1 MAGFRPDAGPG
12 LPGDILKK
20 KKEEE
25 EQNVTQKYSPV
36 AAPETSLKNTE
47 KKITNKNSS
56 GSGKK
61 SGSATGGGK
70 AAGRSPVVFGAY
82 SPVAGVPDPLERLRN
97 RISGG
102 TKEAADSYRG
112 GAARRRTNVPAA
124 AKTVDPVTAEYLS
137 RISPVAR
144 TLEKHRLSSG
154 SDFDKILSFNRVL
167 ARQEKE
173 DRDNAYENALLK
185 QFGSFSSSQLRERIE
200 QNERAIGATYRP
212 DVAAG
217 YERQNKILAR
227 WMLEK
232 QAKEKADSFLS
243 LKNNADFKQIAAE
256 RKAGLLDSDFKYIN
270 NIDNERS
277 KAKAARGLNAG
288 ISGVRFDNL
297 EQLTAEETEIYNYL
311 HNTQG
316 NRAAKE
322 YLDYLEPDLNARRA
336 KKDSARAKAFA
347 KEHPHLSDVFS
358 VLEAPARAVGSAA
371 AVIDDIAGA
380 ANGKKV
386 DVNSVYR
393 AGSNAVGAAREVTNK
408 KWEDKTNVNLPV
420 IGNLGSF
427 LHGAVLSGLDSA
439 MMMLTGGAAGGALG
453 KTAQGAEAIA
463 KAVVSVGLSS
473 ELASNE
479 IVANKAKG
487 YSDLRAIG
495 LGLAN
500 GLTEALSEKFSL
512 DVIMKG
518 SPKGALAAMGRSFL
532 AEGSEEAGATAAN
545 MAIDAMVNGSDSDI
559 KKRIAEYK
567 QAGEGDFGAVS
578 KALAD
583 FIVPEFLAGG
593 LSGSAMG
600 GVHYGMSGKS
610 QKAGGKNGVTFD
622 DIVNAGKEQREN
634 VQNGTGAKNGADDGI
649 YYLIQ
654 QNDKGQYVKADRN
667 VISGNDPSVWK
678 KQIKNYIDKEIRN
691 GKDVRVYAADGDILT
706 ITEDTS
712 GKARFRNE
720 ITLPNGTK
728 RPMTNAEFAAKLRAE
743 AHIDEL
749 SQVSKRGK
757 KTVPDT
763 KNHSFAKDGFN
774 YRTAYFEDVDGQYYR
789 ITMSVGINGEIKTVY
804 NVGKMKEAL
813 YPGNGKT
820 NASLEVQPSSG
831 SKAQRNQSVDD
842 AVTSQKI
849 IPQTAENYN
858 PEMQKNVP
866 NIQTG
871 KTGDAFDDI
880 INIGKEGTNQNAKN
894 GADNDLLFSINYDKN
909 NVPFVEVDND
919 VLAGLTQKEKQAK
932 VKEILKDRFSQGV
945 SVGNEQIQITK
956 KSRDEF
962 LNSKYTNTLK
972 RKQPSVYDDKLRS
985 SDNLDEIVKASR
997 DYVGEGLKHPRKDS
1011 IREFARGT
1019 VNLRVG
1025 GKDYSADVVVGTK
1038 SDDSLV
1044 FYDLINFKPAKINE
1058 RAPVT
1063 RMVNKNDSTN
1073 SLDWNALS
1081 DSSIPQTTENYN
1093 PEMQKNSDENGPV
1106 YSVNPEGAEQR
1117 ESQAPAMQENEAAVG
1132 GKAQEA
1138 SFGAFRRV
1146 VEALGYKVI
1155 DAPRAERID
1164 AMLQK
1169 YQNDSE
1175 SRTAFWPGQQGSR
1188 SVPGGEKTLWDKGR
1202 TTERQEVFPTGETDR
1217 SGVWP
1222 DVDGYVDYKLGEVYI
1237 NPNAQNPQNVVMKHE
1252 LTHVLE
1258 HVSTEYLKQ
1267 VSDYIKTTLPDVWE
1281 RTQKHVIDK
1290 YDRLGI
1296 DVSKHLE
1303 SETMAE
1309 IASEFSTDK
1318 AINRYGTS
1326 ARFCRNISLWF
1337 SYMAKKIKSVFGD
1350 LTVADKLEIAAYK
1363 WEQALK
1369 QAKMGTNSGTD
1380 GVVYTLSFN
1389 GEKPNGESKAVIREI
1404 KEKFGKISSK
1414 HKFDVKS
1421 DDNVSSFEKKSGYVL
1436 DIFNKQG
1443 NIAHNKTIGDV
1454 ELVQSGAK
1462 STILHG
1468 YGNVKLAAVKAI
1480 KSVIENGDIVGFT
1493 ENYNNS
1499 GVNRYILASVG
1510 KIDGKDA
1517 VIGVVIKSYPNQKF
1531 NNKFYLHEA
1540 EIIEADSSLMTA
1552 PQLSVDTVNKSASD
1566 NTVPQVGTSVNNN
1579 FMQNEEKD
1587 AKLDFLLAG
1596 EKAKTHDPAA
1606 LDKAKRLSAF
1616 GETPRQ
1622 IWKETGWVKGQEGKW
1637 RFELDDSKMTFRKKD
1652 GKICDVLRISELNFQ
1667 SMTEGLSDAESD
1679 EFLRLRQA
1687 ASRGELSAP
1696 LSDVISY
1703 DLLFEAYPAL
1713 KDVFVKSDFH
1723 AIGMG
1728 KAAYDP
1734 GTKTIYLS
1742 PQANGAKLRQTLLHE
1757 IQHAV
1762 QDEEGFSFGSSPDY
1776 WRERSGISAKE
1787 AERLY
1792 ENTAGE
1798 IEARDVERRA
1808 DLTEEERRETFP
1820 ASAEPN
1826 DDVVFAGEETGN
1838 GGINYAHG
1846 FGGLTQY
1853 TEKEKKNWKNSKTIL
1868 VYSNLEQFKEFVNRV
1883 LGNVDIEKKMYFG
1896 KIPEN
1901 VASRILHDTGIDVSD
1916 LNVSLKGYEIRKI
1929 LLNSHGDKRAEN
1941 LRGQEPVNVNDLL
1954 NIPSIITQ
1962 PDRISLT
1969 EKQYEGKP
1977 ALLFEKNINGKNYVL
1992 TYVSRKHHDLA
2003 IQTMYKNRSLSS
2015 AENANAFSFTSETTA
2030 GTASTDSVSQ
2040 GETSVNSYSMQTQ
2053 ENNAPERTISQL
2065 ADELE
2070 EIDRLLDNE
2079 DLSDE
2084 EYRRLDRKS
2093 RKLEREISI
2102 LTARRAAQTAQTA
2115 RTAGNS
2121 GVPFSGGNLLEDS
2134 GQQGAADS
2142 GQQGAPSSPEW
2153 FRPGGKLGDVAD
2165 AVEEYRETGNSDGIP
2180 TRQSARQSQK
2190 YYVQQVDS
2198 LGNEIA
2204 EVEAALLGNDLTALE
2219 RENAE
2224 ARRAALLMKRREAVS
2239 KTKVLSE
2246 VLEILDEID
2255 TLARPNHK
2263 WVGEISAD
2271 LSDKRNVLKFGTYGM
2286 NDFERNVKHFFG
2298 KKHFKTAYEKILR
2311 PLYESK
2317 KAYAKGVAAYSDLI
2331 YESVVKGLGIQ
2342 KGTRMSAAV
2351 QWLGEG
2357 EKPVRKKA
2365 GSDLTSYS
2373 YDDCVAEFGKEKAER
2388 IKKAAEIFRN
2398 CYDDL
2403 IDDVNATRKMLY
2415 PNNPEKLIKKRK
2427 DYFRH
2432 FQEESNNLQGLRN
2445 TMQNHLGIDPTL
2457 VGVSEH
2463 TRPKTK
2469 WQSMAQERTGNKT
2482 TYDAVGGFLDYLPQ
2496 AEYAIHIDPN
2506 IVNIRS
2512 LAFDLASAKAKEG
2525 ANGNPDANGFIRYL
2539 QKYANRLAGKTTSAF
2554 DRALADSTVGRPAIA
2569 ALSWFNNRVKANAV
2583 LGNFSS
2589 VIAQLQNITNITG
2602 KIKRETDI
2610 LKGAAQALA
2619 GVFGDKKI
2627 RGLYEESGFLQE
2639 RFLDKKLNRFEK
2651 KMSPTRWAAAVL
2663 GIADEIGTRITWNA
2677 AYNEGKRVL
2686 PENPVQYADDLT
2698 RSSVAGRGIGETPLM
2713 FESQLG
2719 KLFLPFRV
2727 EVMNTVNVWQ
2737 DILFDDSKDTKVKNV
2752 ARNVL
2757 KFTEYAVACA
2767 VVNALIAGLK
2777 SDEFDPIDDVEE
2789 GLKKAQEEAGGDV
2802 WKRAGLSVL
2811 RPVQELYGDWA
2822 DGYGN
2827 GVGADF
2833 LHDVVSGL
2841 SQAKEEAG
2849 GDAYKRAGLSFLRP
2863 VQNLA
2868 GDVASNHPLSS
2879 AALGILGLDSGTTD
2893 FLFNGS
2899 VYNAGGAGMPAAST
2913 IANAL
2918 KKLGKGEA
2926 AAASAEVLKSFALP
2940 WGGSQADKTVRG
2952 LYEFYN
2958 GATTKNAYE
2967 RMWNEWARQRQ
2978 DRYEPGSEEA
2988 FKKRNG
2994 TLKYLVEPTGEN
3006 FVKSALF
3013 GPSSFGGEQEAY
3025 YSDKTRR
3032 MDEDETEKILSQDG
3046 HSPRKITFDE
3056 ILAEHVYNAEKDD
3069 RKQQQADDFFD
3080 GKDVGNEQGPGVD
3093 LGDETAGS
3101 ELYAMYLSG
3110 DKKTIP
3116 FRNIPLDLS
3125 VTIDEKKYEAHL
3137 APEDAKK
3144 MEETLSN
3151 RLKERFE
3158 ELDRSEKF
3166 SALSVKEK
3174 ESVLNSFVG
3183 YEVTR
3188 VKAEHFLEIG
3198 DMTQEAFDAYD
3209 LSYRRSVAKKER
3221 EIYVNDGAAFVAYN
3235 AVNVEKQFVQY
3246 APKVTGETRR
3256 QAKKYAEFAAL
3267 REPDEVDLELLRVSN
3282 LTGSDI
3288 NVGGNPSGILS
3299 YSYKKQSF
3307 TIDMPDT
3314 EVYALMDTVE
3324 QSCRAALKKEFQT
3337 ARYKN
3342 ADAVKKKDI
3351 IAAVKADVRKSV
3363 KEKYKKKYKSIK
3375 VDKFEEIRNMK

>member
-1 MAGFRPDAGPG
+1 MRGSFTAGKTNGNGFRPDAGPG

-36 AAPETSLKNTE
+36 ATPGTSLKNTE

-56 GSGKK
+56 GNRKESG
-61 SGSATGGGK
+61 GAARRRTNVP
-70 AAGRSPVVFGAY
+70 AAGRSPAVFGAY

-124 AKTVDPVTAEYLS
+124 AKTVDPVTADYLS
-137 RISPVAR
+137 RISQLAR

-200 QNERAIGATYRP
+200 QNERAISAANRP

-243 LKNNADFKQIAAE
+243 LKNNADFKQTAAE

-393 AGSNAVGAAREVTNK
+393 AGSNAVGEAREVTNK

-427 LHGAVLSGLDSA
+427 LHGAALSGLDSA

-487 YSDLRAIG
+487 YSDLRAVG

-532 AEGSEEAGATAAN
+532 AEGSEEASSAAAN
-545 MAIDAMVNGSDSDI
+545 MAIDAIVNGSDSDI

-567 QAGEGDFGAVS
+567 QAGEGDFSAVS

-610 QKAGGKNGVTFD
+610 QKAGGKNSVTFD
-622 DIVNAGKEQREN
+622 DIVNTGKEQREN
-634 VQNGTGAKNGADDGI
+634 VQNGTGAKNGAYDGI
-649 YYLIQ
+649 L
-654 QNDKGQYVKADRN
+654 
-667 VISGNDPSVWK
+667 
-678 KQIKNYIDKEIRN
+678 
-691 GKDVRVYAADGDILT
+691 YA
-706 ITEDTS
+706 
-712 GKARFRNE
+712 
-720 ITLPNGTK
+720 
-728 RPMTNAEFAAKLRAE
+728 
-743 AHIDEL
+743 
-749 SQVSKRGK
+749 
-757 KTVPDT
+757 
-763 KNHSFAKDGFN
+763 
-774 YRTAYFEDVDGQYYR
+774 
-789 ITMSVGINGEIKTVY
+789 
-804 NVGKMKEAL
+804 
-813 YPGNGKT
+813 
-820 NASLEVQPSSG
+820 
-831 SKAQRNQSVDD
+831 
-842 AVTSQKI
+842 
-849 IPQTAENYN
+849 
-858 PEMQKNVP
+858 
-866 NIQTG
+866 
-871 KTGDAFDDI
+871 
-880 INIGKEGTNQNAKN
+880 
-894 GADNDLLFSINYDKN
+894 INYDEN

-1138 SFGAFRRV
+1138 SMGAFRRV

-1155 DAPRAERID
+1155 DTPRAERVD

-1175 SRTAFWPGQQGSR
+1175 SRKAFWQGQQGSR
-1188 SVPGGEKTLWDKGR
+1188 SVPGGEKTLWDKGGA
-1202 TTERQEVFPTGETDR
+1202 TERQEVFPTGETDR

-1237 NPNAQNPQNVVMKHE
+1237 NPNTQNPQNVVMKHE
-1252 LTHVLE
+1252 LTHVME
-1258 HVSTEYLKQ
+1258 RVSTKYLKQ
-1267 VSDYIKTTLPDVWE
+1267 ASDYIKTTLPEVWE
-1281 RTQKHVIDK
+1281 RTREQVINK

-1296 DVSKHLE
+1296 DVSEHLE

-1337 SYMAKKIKSVFGD
+1337 SYMAKKIKSIFGD

-1363 WEQALK
+1363 WEQALRQAEK

-1380 GVVYTLSFN
+1380 GVVFYASSDKRSASIRDQLKANMKKIMAMPVVKRVTFDTDVGSGIEQQKKDMLKRIQN
-1389 GEKPNGESKAVIREI
+1389 IGDGNEAVINRKGFGPVEVGYREI
-1404 KEKFGKISSK
+1404 K
-1414 HKFDVKS
+1414 
-1421 DDNVSSFEKKSGYVL
+1421 SGLKYL
-1436 DIFNKQG
+1436 
-1443 NIAHNKTIGDV
+1443 
-1454 ELVQSGAK
+1454 
-1462 STILHG
+1462 STKEEI
-1468 YGNVKLAAVKAI
+1468 
-1480 KSVIENGDIVGFT
+1480 
-1493 ENYNNS
+1493 
-1499 GVNRYILASVG
+1499 ASVDAISDVIRNGIQIWSNDNHKGREYPTFTFAAPIELNG
-1510 KIDGKDA
+1510 KLYSMAVVVKRTSANKYKVHRVLMPDGAALEFSEAQNND
-1517 VIGVVIKSYPNQKF
+1517 IKTKEAEATPNQMTAQTDGESRSITSAS
-1531 NNKFYLHEA
+1531 NEA
-1540 EIIEADSSLMTA
+1540 EATFTQMTA
-1552 PQLSVDTVNKSASD
+1552 QMDGESRAITSASD
-1566 NTVPQVGTSVNNN
+1566 DSVSQDAAAVNNN
-1579 FMQNEEKD
+1579 FMQNEEND
-1587 AKLDFLLAG
+1587 ATLDFLLAG
-1596 EKAKTHDPAA
+1596 ERAKTHDPAA

-1637 RFELDDSKMTFRKKD
+1637 RFELDDSKMKFRKKD

-1713 KDVFVKSDFH
+1713 KEVLVKSDYH

-1728 KAAYDP
+1728 KAAFDP

-1838 GGINYAHG
+1838 AFVLYHADSAESDAAGIISKLKEHLQDIARQPKVFHVKKNVLDGLGEKASEAIGNYFNSIGNKAVNPEIGVVELSKRGAKSTVFHG
-1846 FGGLTQY
+1846 TSS
-1853 TEKEKKNWKNSKTIL
+1853 EKLKAVGAIKDVIEKGTIFDFEKNWKNRGYDTYLIAANGTVMGQPRALGVVVKAYPGSNMNNKFYLHEVIEMELTHHLDAAADNGVTHVSK
-1868 VYSNLEQFKEFVNRV
+1868 
-1883 LGNVDIEKKMYFG
+1883 
-1896 KIPEN
+1896 
-1901 VASRILHDTGIDVSD
+1901 
-1916 LNVSLKGYEIRKI
+1916 
-1929 LLNSHGDKRAEN
+1929 
-1941 LRGQEPVNVNDLL
+1941 
-1954 NIPSIITQ
+1954 
-1962 PDRISLT
+1962 
-1969 EKQYEGKP
+1969 
-1977 ALLFEKNINGKNYVL
+1977 
-1992 TYVSRKHHDLA
+1992 
-2003 IQTMYKNRSLSS
+2003 
-2015 AENANAFSFTSETTA
+2015 
-2030 GTASTDSVSQ
+2030 STPIDSVSQ

-2053 ENNAPERTISQL
+2053 ENNAF
-2065 ADELE
+2065 
-2070 EIDRLLDNE
+2070 DR
-2079 DLSDE
+2079 
-2084 EYRRLDRKS
+2084 
-2093 RKLEREISI
+2093 I
-2102 LTARRAAQTAQTA
+2102 LRM
-2115 RTAGNS
+2115 
-2121 GVPFSGGNLLEDS
+2121 SGGS
-2134 GQQGAADS
+2134 
-2142 GQQGAPSSPEW
+2142 
-2153 FRPGGKLGDVAD
+2153 
-2165 AVEEYRETGNSDGIP
+2165 
-2180 TRQSARQSQK
+2180 
-2190 YYVQQVDS
+2190 
-2198 LGNEIA
+2198 
-2204 EVEAALLGNDLTALE
+2204 
-2219 RENAE
+2219 
-2224 ARRAALLMKRREAVS
+2224 
-2239 KTKVLSE
+2239 
-2246 VLEILDEID
+2246 
-2255 TLARPNHK
+2255 
-2263 WVGEISAD
+2263 
-2271 LSDKRNVLKFGTYGM
+2271 
-2286 NDFERNVKHFFG
+2286 
-2298 KKHFKTAYEKILR
+2298 
-2311 PLYESK
+2311 
-2317 KAYAKGVAAYSDLI
+2317 
-2331 YESVVKGLGIQ
+2331 
-2342 KGTRMSAAV
+2342 
-2351 QWLGEG
+2351 
-2357 EKPVRKKA
+2357 
-2365 GSDLTSYS
+2365 
-2373 YDDCVAEFGKEKAER
+2373 KEKR
-2388 IKKAAEIFRN
+2388 
-2398 CYDDL
+2398 
-2403 IDDVNATRKMLY
+2403 
-2415 PNNPEKLIKKRK
+2415 
-2427 DYFRH
+2427 
-2432 FQEESNNLQGLRN
+2432 
-2445 TMQNHLGIDPTL
+2445 
-2457 VGVSEH
+2457 
-2463 TRPKTK
+2463 
-2469 WQSMAQERTGNKT
+2469 
-2482 TYDAVGGFLDYLPQ
+2482 
-2496 AEYAIHIDPN
+2496 
-2506 IVNIRS
+2506 
-2512 LAFDLASAKAKEG
+2512 
-2525 ANGNPDANGFIRYL
+2525 
-2539 QKYANRLAGKTTSAF
+2539 
-2554 DRALADSTVGRPAIA
+2554 
-2569 ALSWFNNRVKANAV
+2569 
-2583 LGNFSS
+2583 
-2589 VIAQLQNITNITG
+2589 
-2602 KIKRETDI
+2602 
-2610 LKGAAQALA
+2610 
-2619 GVFGDKKI
+2619 
-2627 RGLYEESGFLQE
+2627 
-2639 RFLDKKLNRFEK
+2639 
-2651 KMSPTRWAAAVL
+2651 
-2663 GIADEIGTRITWNA
+2663 
-2677 AYNEGKRVL
+2677 
-2686 PENPVQYADDLT
+2686 
-2698 RSSVAGRGIGETPLM
+2698 
-2713 FESQLG
+2713 
-2719 KLFLPFRV
+2719 
-2727 EVMNTVNVWQ
+2727 
-2737 DILFDDSKDTKVKNV
+2737 
-2752 ARNVL
+2752 
-2757 KFTEYAVACA
+2757 
-2767 VVNALIAGLK
+2767 
-2777 SDEFDPIDDVEE
+2777 
-2789 GLKKAQEEAGGDV
+2789 
-2802 WKRAGLSVL
+2802 
-2811 RPVQELYGDWA
+2811 
-2822 DGYGN
+2822 
-2827 GVGADF
+2827 
-2833 LHDVVSGL
+2833 
-2841 SQAKEEAG
+2841 
-2849 GDAYKRAGLSFLRP
+2849 
-2863 VQNLA
+2863 
-2868 GDVASNHPLSS
+2868 
-2879 AALGILGLDSGTTD
+2879 
-2893 FLFNGS
+2893 
-2899 VYNAGGAGMPAAST
+2899 
-2913 IANAL
+2913 
-2918 KKLGKGEA
+2918 
-2926 AAASAEVLKSFALP
+2926 
-2940 WGGSQADKTVRG
+2940 
-2952 LYEFYN
+2952 
-2958 GATTKNAYE
+2958 
-2967 RMWNEWARQRQ
+2967 
-2978 DRYEPGSEEA
+2978 
-2988 FKKRNG
+2988 
-2994 TLKYLVEPTGEN
+2994 
-3006 FVKSALF
+3006 
-3013 GPSSFGGEQEAY
+3013 
-3025 YSDKTRR
+3025 
-3032 MDEDETEKILSQDG
+3032 
-3046 HSPRKITFDE
+3046 ITFD
-3056 ILAEHVYNAEKDD
+3056 
-3069 RKQQQADDFFD
+3069 
-3080 GKDVGNEQGPGVD
+3080 D
-3093 LGDETAGS
+3093 L
-3101 ELYAMYLSG
+3101 L
-3110 DKKTIP
+3110 
-3116 FRNIPLDLS
+3116 
-3125 VTIDEKKYEAHL
+3125 EA
-3137 APEDAKK
+3137 
-3144 MEETLSN
+3144 
-3151 RLKERFE
+3151 
-3158 ELDRSEKF
+3158 
-3166 SALSVKEK
+3166 
-3174 ESVLNSFVG
+3174 
-3183 YEVTR
+3183 
-3188 VKAEHFLEIG
+3188 
-3198 DMTQEAFDAYD
+3198 
-3209 LSYRRSVAKKER
+3209 
-3221 EIYVNDGAAFVAYN
+3221 
-3235 AVNVEKQFVQY
+3235 
-3246 APKVTGETRR
+3246 
-3256 QAKKYAEFAAL
+3256 
-3267 REPDEVDLELLRVSN
+3267 
-3282 LTGSDI
+3282 
-3288 NVGGNPSGILS
+3288 
-3299 YSYKKQSF
+3299 
-3307 TIDMPDT
+3307 
-3314 EVYALMDTVE
+3314 
-3324 QSCRAALKKEFQT
+3324 
-3337 ARYKN
+3337 
-3342 ADAVKKKDI
+3342 
-3351 IAAVKADVRKSV
+3351 
-3363 KEKYKKKYKSIK
+3363 
-3375 VDKFEEIRNMK
+3375 

>member
-1 MAGFRPDAGPG
+1 MRGSFTAGKTNGNGFRPDAGPG

-36 AAPETSLKNTE
+36 ATPGTSLKNTE

-56 GSGKK
+56 GNRKESG
-61 SGSATGGGK
+61 GAARRRTNVP
-70 AAGRSPVVFGAY
+70 AAGRSPAVFGAY

-124 AKTVDPVTAEYLS
+124 AKTVDPVTADYLS
-137 RISPVAR
+137 RISQLAR

-200 QNERAIGATYRP
+200 QNERAISAANRP

-243 LKNNADFKQIAAE
+243 LKNNADFKQTAAE

-393 AGSNAVGAAREVTNK
+393 AGSNAVGEAREVTNK

-427 LHGAVLSGLDSA
+427 LHGAALSGLDSA

-487 YSDLRAIG
+487 YSDLRAVG

-532 AEGSEEAGATAAN
+532 AEGSEEASSAAAN
-545 MAIDAMVNGSDSDI
+545 MAIDAIVNGSDSDI

-567 QAGEGDFGAVS
+567 QAGEGDFSAVS

-610 QKAGGKNGVTFD
+610 QKAGGKNSVTFD
-622 DIVNAGKEQREN
+622 DIVNTGKEQREN

-649 YYLIQ
+649 L
-654 QNDKGQYVKADRN
+654 
-667 VISGNDPSVWK
+667 
-678 KQIKNYIDKEIRN
+678 
-691 GKDVRVYAADGDILT
+691 YA
-706 ITEDTS
+706 
-712 GKARFRNE
+712 
-720 ITLPNGTK
+720 
-728 RPMTNAEFAAKLRAE
+728 
-743 AHIDEL
+743 
-749 SQVSKRGK
+749 
-757 KTVPDT
+757 
-763 KNHSFAKDGFN
+763 
-774 YRTAYFEDVDGQYYR
+774 
-789 ITMSVGINGEIKTVY
+789 
-804 NVGKMKEAL
+804 
-813 YPGNGKT
+813 
-820 NASLEVQPSSG
+820 
-831 SKAQRNQSVDD
+831 
-842 AVTSQKI
+842 
-849 IPQTAENYN
+849 
-858 PEMQKNVP
+858 
-866 NIQTG
+866 
-871 KTGDAFDDI
+871 
-880 INIGKEGTNQNAKN
+880 
-894 GADNDLLFSINYDKN
+894 INYDEN

-1138 SFGAFRRV
+1138 SMGAFRRV

-1155 DAPRAERID
+1155 DTPRAERVD

-1175 SRTAFWPGQQGSR
+1175 SRKAFWQGQQGSR
-1188 SVPGGEKTLWDKGR
+1188 SVPGGEKTLWDKGGA
-1202 TTERQEVFPTGETDR
+1202 TERQEVFPTGETDR

-1237 NPNAQNPQNVVMKHE
+1237 NPNTQNPQNVVMKHE
-1252 LTHVLE
+1252 LTHVME
-1258 HVSTEYLKQ
+1258 RVSTKYLKQ
-1267 VSDYIKTTLPDVWE
+1267 ASDYIKTTLPEVWE
-1281 RTQKHVIDK
+1281 RTREQVINK

-1296 DVSKHLE
+1296 DVSEHLE

-1337 SYMAKKIKSVFGD
+1337 SYMAKKIKSIFGD

-1363 WEQALK
+1363 WEQALRQAEK

-1380 GVVYTLSFN
+1380 GVVFYASSDKRSASIRDQLKANMKKIMAMPVVKRVTFDTDVGSGIEQQKKDMLKRIQN
-1389 GEKPNGESKAVIREI
+1389 IGDGNEAVINRKGFGPVEVGYREI
-1404 KEKFGKISSK
+1404 KSGLKYLSTKEEIASVDAISDVIRNGIQIWSNDNHKGREYPTFTFAAPIELNGKLYSMAVV
-1414 HKFDVKS
+1414 VKRTS
-1421 DDNVSSFEKKSGYVL
+1421 ANKYKVHRVL
-1436 DIFNKQG
+1436 MPD
-1443 NIAHNKTIGDV
+1443 
-1454 ELVQSGAK
+1454 GAA
-1462 STILHG
+1462 L
-1468 YGNVKLAAVKAI
+1468 
-1480 KSVIENGDIVGFT
+1480 EFT
-1493 ENYNNS
+1493 EAQNN
-1499 GVNRYILASVG
+1499 
-1510 KIDGKDA
+1510 D
-1517 VIGVVIKSYPNQKF
+1517 IKTKEAEATPNQMTAQTDGESRSITSAS
-1531 NNKFYLHEA
+1531 NEA
-1540 EIIEADSSLMTA
+1540 EATFTQMTA
-1552 PQLSVDTVNKSASD
+1552 QMDGESRAITSASD
-1566 NTVPQVGTSVNNN
+1566 DSVSQDAAAVNNN
-1579 FMQNEEKD
+1579 FMQNEEND
-1587 AKLDFLLAG
+1587 ATLDFLLAG
-1596 EKAKTHDPAA
+1596 ERAKTHDPAA

-1637 RFELDDSKMTFRKKD
+1637 RFELDDSKMKFRKKD

-1713 KDVFVKSDFH
+1713 KEVLVKSDYH

-1728 KAAYDP
+1728 KAAFDP

-1838 GGINYAHG
+1838 AFVLYHADSAESDAAGIISKLKEHLQDIARQPKVFHVKKNVLDGLGEKASEAIGNYFNSIGNKAVNPEIGVVELSKRGAKSTVFHG
-1846 FGGLTQY
+1846 TSS
-1853 TEKEKKNWKNSKTIL
+1853 EKLKAVGAIKDVIEKGTIFDFEKNWKNRGYDTYLIAANGTVMGQPRALGVVVKAYPGSNMNNKFYLHEVIEMELTHHLDAAADNGVTHVSK
-1868 VYSNLEQFKEFVNRV
+1868 
-1883 LGNVDIEKKMYFG
+1883 
-1896 KIPEN
+1896 
-1901 VASRILHDTGIDVSD
+1901 
-1916 LNVSLKGYEIRKI
+1916 
-1929 LLNSHGDKRAEN
+1929 
-1941 LRGQEPVNVNDLL
+1941 
-1954 NIPSIITQ
+1954 
-1962 PDRISLT
+1962 
-1969 EKQYEGKP
+1969 
-1977 ALLFEKNINGKNYVL
+1977 
-1992 TYVSRKHHDLA
+1992 
-2003 IQTMYKNRSLSS
+2003 
-2015 AENANAFSFTSETTA
+2015 
-2030 GTASTDSVSQ
+2030 STPIDSVSQ

-2053 ENNAPERTISQL
+2053 ENNAF
-2065 ADELE
+2065 
-2070 EIDRLLDNE
+2070 DR
-2079 DLSDE
+2079 
-2084 EYRRLDRKS
+2084 
-2093 RKLEREISI
+2093 I
-2102 LTARRAAQTAQTA
+2102 LRM
-2115 RTAGNS
+2115 
-2121 GVPFSGGNLLEDS
+2121 SGGS
-2134 GQQGAADS
+2134 
-2142 GQQGAPSSPEW
+2142 
-2153 FRPGGKLGDVAD
+2153 
-2165 AVEEYRETGNSDGIP
+2165 
-2180 TRQSARQSQK
+2180 
-2190 YYVQQVDS
+2190 
-2198 LGNEIA
+2198 
-2204 EVEAALLGNDLTALE
+2204 
-2219 RENAE
+2219 
-2224 ARRAALLMKRREAVS
+2224 
-2239 KTKVLSE
+2239 
-2246 VLEILDEID
+2246 
-2255 TLARPNHK
+2255 
-2263 WVGEISAD
+2263 
-2271 LSDKRNVLKFGTYGM
+2271 
-2286 NDFERNVKHFFG
+2286 
-2298 KKHFKTAYEKILR
+2298 
-2311 PLYESK
+2311 
-2317 KAYAKGVAAYSDLI
+2317 
-2331 YESVVKGLGIQ
+2331 
-2342 KGTRMSAAV
+2342 
-2351 QWLGEG
+2351 
-2357 EKPVRKKA
+2357 
-2365 GSDLTSYS
+2365 
-2373 YDDCVAEFGKEKAER
+2373 KEKR
-2388 IKKAAEIFRN
+2388 
-2398 CYDDL
+2398 
-2403 IDDVNATRKMLY
+2403 
-2415 PNNPEKLIKKRK
+2415 
-2427 DYFRH
+2427 
-2432 FQEESNNLQGLRN
+2432 
-2445 TMQNHLGIDPTL
+2445 
-2457 VGVSEH
+2457 
-2463 TRPKTK
+2463 
-2469 WQSMAQERTGNKT
+2469 
-2482 TYDAVGGFLDYLPQ
+2482 
-2496 AEYAIHIDPN
+2496 
-2506 IVNIRS
+2506 
-2512 LAFDLASAKAKEG
+2512 
-2525 ANGNPDANGFIRYL
+2525 
-2539 QKYANRLAGKTTSAF
+2539 
-2554 DRALADSTVGRPAIA
+2554 
-2569 ALSWFNNRVKANAV
+2569 
-2583 LGNFSS
+2583 
-2589 VIAQLQNITNITG
+2589 
-2602 KIKRETDI
+2602 
-2610 LKGAAQALA
+2610 
-2619 GVFGDKKI
+2619 
-2627 RGLYEESGFLQE
+2627 
-2639 RFLDKKLNRFEK
+2639 
-2651 KMSPTRWAAAVL
+2651 
-2663 GIADEIGTRITWNA
+2663 
-2677 AYNEGKRVL
+2677 
-2686 PENPVQYADDLT
+2686 
-2698 RSSVAGRGIGETPLM
+2698 
-2713 FESQLG
+2713 
-2719 KLFLPFRV
+2719 
-2727 EVMNTVNVWQ
+2727 
-2737 DILFDDSKDTKVKNV
+2737 
-2752 ARNVL
+2752 
-2757 KFTEYAVACA
+2757 
-2767 VVNALIAGLK
+2767 
-2777 SDEFDPIDDVEE
+2777 
-2789 GLKKAQEEAGGDV
+2789 
-2802 WKRAGLSVL
+2802 
-2811 RPVQELYGDWA
+2811 
-2822 DGYGN
+2822 
-2827 GVGADF
+2827 
-2833 LHDVVSGL
+2833 
-2841 SQAKEEAG
+2841 
-2849 GDAYKRAGLSFLRP
+2849 
-2863 VQNLA
+2863 
-2868 GDVASNHPLSS
+2868 
-2879 AALGILGLDSGTTD
+2879 
-2893 FLFNGS
+2893 
-2899 VYNAGGAGMPAAST
+2899 
-2913 IANAL
+2913 
-2918 KKLGKGEA
+2918 
-2926 AAASAEVLKSFALP
+2926 
-2940 WGGSQADKTVRG
+2940 
-2952 LYEFYN
+2952 
-2958 GATTKNAYE
+2958 
-2967 RMWNEWARQRQ
+2967 
-2978 DRYEPGSEEA
+2978 
-2988 FKKRNG
+2988 
-2994 TLKYLVEPTGEN
+2994 
-3006 FVKSALF
+3006 
-3013 GPSSFGGEQEAY
+3013 
-3025 YSDKTRR
+3025 
-3032 MDEDETEKILSQDG
+3032 
-3046 HSPRKITFDE
+3046 ITFD
-3056 ILAEHVYNAEKDD
+3056 
-3069 RKQQQADDFFD
+3069 
-3080 GKDVGNEQGPGVD
+3080 D
-3093 LGDETAGS
+3093 L
-3101 ELYAMYLSG
+3101 L
-3110 DKKTIP
+3110 
-3116 FRNIPLDLS
+3116 
-3125 VTIDEKKYEAHL
+3125 EA
-3137 APEDAKK
+3137 
-3144 MEETLSN
+3144 
-3151 RLKERFE
+3151 
-3158 ELDRSEKF
+3158 
-3166 SALSVKEK
+3166 
-3174 ESVLNSFVG
+3174 
-3183 YEVTR
+3183 
-3188 VKAEHFLEIG
+3188 
-3198 DMTQEAFDAYD
+3198 
-3209 LSYRRSVAKKER
+3209 
-3221 EIYVNDGAAFVAYN
+3221 
-3235 AVNVEKQFVQY
+3235 
-3246 APKVTGETRR
+3246 
-3256 QAKKYAEFAAL
+3256 
-3267 REPDEVDLELLRVSN
+3267 
-3282 LTGSDI
+3282 
-3288 NVGGNPSGILS
+3288 
-3299 YSYKKQSF
+3299 
-3307 TIDMPDT
+3307 
-3314 EVYALMDTVE
+3314 
-3324 QSCRAALKKEFQT
+3324 
-3337 ARYKN
+3337 
-3342 ADAVKKKDI
+3342 
-3351 IAAVKADVRKSV
+3351 
-3363 KEKYKKKYKSIK
+3363 
-3375 VDKFEEIRNMK
+3375 

>member
-1 MAGFRPDAGPG
+1 MDKQQYAAALEKQYGKLSQSELSELIRDNERKINSAERPDIAAGYAR
-12 LPGDILKK
+12 
-20 KKEEE
+20 
-25 EQNVTQKYSPV
+25 QNQYLAKMYRSKSNS
-36 AAPETSLKNTE
+36 ANNRKNDA
-47 KKITNKNSS
+47 KNNNSS
-56 GSGKK
+56 GSSKSSSNSLSTSYSPLTGLKTVNEPISRMKNRTNSSGKK

-70 AAGRSPVVFGAY
+70 AADRSPAVFGAY

-124 AKTVDPVTAEYLS
+124 GKTVDPVTADYLS
-137 RISPVAR
+137 RISQLAR

-200 QNERAIGATYRP
+200 QNERAISAANRP

-227 WMLEK
+227 WMLER

-243 LKNNADFKQIAAE
+243 LKNNADFKQTAAE

-288 ISGVRFDNL
+288 ISGARLDNL

-408 KWEDKTNVNLPV
+408 KWEDKINVNLPV

-439 MMMLTGGAAGGALG
+439 MMMLTGGAVGGALG

-473 ELASNE
+473 ELASSE

-487 YSDLRAIG
+487 YSDLRAVG

-532 AEGSEEAGATAAN
+532 AEGSEEVASSAAN

-610 QKAGGKNGVTFD
+610 QKAGGKNSVTFD

-691 GKDVRVYAADGDILT
+691 GKDVRVYATDGDVLA

-820 NASLEVQPSSG
+820 NASYEVQPSSG

-849 IPQTAENYN
+849 IPQTTEKYN

-871 KTGDAFDDI
+871 KNGITFDDI
-880 INIGKEGTNQNAKN
+880 VNAGKEQRENVQNGTGAKN
-894 GADNDLLFSINYDKN
+894 GADDGILYAINYDEN
-909 NVPFVEVDND
+909 NVPFVEVEND
-919 VLAGLTQKEKQAK
+919 VLAGLNQKEKQAK

-985 SDNLDEIVKASR
+985 SDNLYEIVKASR

-1138 SFGAFRRV
+1138 SMGAFRRV
-1146 VEALGYKVI
+1146 VEALGYRVI
-1155 DAPRAERID
+1155 DAPRAERIKAD
-1164 AMLQK
+1164 VDL
-1169 YQNDSE
+1169 E
-1175 SRTAFWPGQQGSR
+1175 SI
-1188 SVPGGEKTLWDKGR
+1188 
-1202 TTERQEVFPTGETDR
+1202 
-1217 SGVWP
+1217 
-1222 DVDGYVDYKLGEVYI
+1222 DGYVDYKLGEVYI

-1252 LTHVLE
+1252 LTHVME
-1258 HVSTEYLKQ
+1258 RVSTKYLKQ
-1267 VSDYIKTTLPDVWE
+1267 ASDYIKTTLPDVWE
-1281 RTQKHVIDK
+1281 RTRQQVIDK

-1296 DVSKHLE
+1296 DVSEHLE

-1337 SYMAKKIKSVFGD
+1337 SYMAKKIKSIFGD

-1363 WEQALK
+1363 WEQALRQAEK

-1380 GVVYTLSFN
+1380 GVVFYASSDKRSASIRDQL
-1389 GEKPNGESKAVIREI
+1389 KANMKKIMAMPVVKRVTFDTDVGSGIEQQKKDMLKRIQNIGDGNEAVMNRKGFGPVEVGYREI
-1404 KEKFGKISSK
+1404 K
-1414 HKFDVKS
+1414 
-1421 DDNVSSFEKKSGYVL
+1421 SGLKYL
-1436 DIFNKQG
+1436 
-1443 NIAHNKTIGDV
+1443 
-1454 ELVQSGAK
+1454 
-1462 STILHG
+1462 STKEEI
-1468 YGNVKLAAVKAI
+1468 
-1480 KSVIENGDIVGFT
+1480 
-1493 ENYNNS
+1493 
-1499 GVNRYILASVG
+1499 ASVDAISDVIRNGIQIWSNDNHKGREYPTFTFAAPIELNG
-1510 KIDGKDA
+1510 KLYSMAVVVKRTSANKYKVHRVLMPDGAALEFSEAQNND
-1517 VIGVVIKSYPNQKF
+1517 IKTKEAEATPNQMTAQTDGESRSITSAS
-1531 NNKFYLHEA
+1531 NEA
-1540 EIIEADSSLMTA
+1540 EATFTQMTA
-1552 PQLSVDTVNKSASD
+1552 QMDGESRAITSASD
-1566 NTVPQVGTSVNNN
+1566 DSVSQGATTVNNN
-1579 FMQNEEKD
+1579 FMQNEEND
-1587 AKLDFLLAG
+1587 ATLDFLLAG
-1596 EKAKTHDPAA
+1596 EKAKKHDPAA
-1606 LDKAKRLSAF
+1606 LDKAKRLSVM
-1616 GETPRQ
+1616 GKTPPQ

-1637 RFELDDSKMTFRKKD
+1637 RFELDDSKMKFRKKD

-1713 KDVFVKSDFH
+1713 KDVFVKSDYH

-1762 QDEEGFSFGSSPDY
+1762 QDEEGFASGSSPDY
-1776 WRERSGISAKE
+1776 WRERSGISAQE

-1808 DLTEEERRETFP
+1808 DLTEEERKNTFP
-1820 ASAEPN
+1820 ESAKPN
-1826 DDVVFAGEETGN
+1826 DDAVFAGEETGN
-1838 GGINYAHG
+1838 AFVLYHADSAESDAAGIISKLKEHLQDIARQPKVFHVKKNVLDGLGEKASEAIGNYFNSIGNKAVNPEIGVVELSKRGAKSTVFHG
-1846 FGGLTQY
+1846 TSS
-1853 TEKEKKNWKNSKTIL
+1853 EKLKAVGAIKDVIEKGTIFDFEKNWKNRGYDTYLIAANGTDMGQPRALGVVVKAYPGSNMNNKFYLHEVIEMELTHHLDAAADNGVTHVSK
-1868 VYSNLEQFKEFVNRV
+1868 
-1883 LGNVDIEKKMYFG
+1883 
-1896 KIPEN
+1896 
-1901 VASRILHDTGIDVSD
+1901 
-1916 LNVSLKGYEIRKI
+1916 
-1929 LLNSHGDKRAEN
+1929 
-1941 LRGQEPVNVNDLL
+1941 
-1954 NIPSIITQ
+1954 
-1962 PDRISLT
+1962 
-1969 EKQYEGKP
+1969 
-1977 ALLFEKNINGKNYVL
+1977 
-1992 TYVSRKHHDLA
+1992 
-2003 IQTMYKNRSLSS
+2003 
-2015 AENANAFSFTSETTA
+2015 
-2030 GTASTDSVSQ
+2030 STPIDSVSQ

-2065 ADELE
+2065 ADELQ

-2102 LTARRAAQTAQTA
+2102 LTARRAAQTA

-2121 GVPFSGGNLLEDS
+2121 GVPISYGNLLEDS

-2142 GQQGAPSSPEW
+2142 SIELSQD
-2153 FRPGGKLGDVAD
+2153 FGDYPYD
-2165 AVEEYRETGNSDGIP
+2165 M
-2180 TRQSARQSQK
+2180 Q
-2190 YYVQQVDS
+2190 
-2198 LGNEIA
+2198 
-2204 EVEAALLGNDLTALE
+2204 
-2219 RENAE
+2219 
-2224 ARRAALLMKRREAVS
+2224 
-2239 KTKVLSE
+2239 
-2246 VLEILDEID
+2246 
-2255 TLARPNHK
+2255 
-2263 WVGEISAD
+2263 
-2271 LSDKRNVLKFGTYGM
+2271 NVLKGYFNGVDKRILDFVNQHKKG
-2286 NDFERNVKHFFG
+2286 NFERLNLDPVSDRLKEDIRELTGQNLDGYIFAMNSNAVEHIQQRHGKFG
-2298 KKHFKTAYEKILR
+2298 AADHSMAHSDDIAR
-2311 PLYESK
+2311 ALY
-2317 KAYAKGVAAYSDLI
+2317 VLNH
-2331 YESVVKGLGIQ
+2331 
-2342 KGTRMSAAV
+2342 
-2351 QWLGEG
+2351 
-2357 EKPVRKKA
+2357 
-2365 GSDLTSYS
+2365 
-2373 YDDCVAEFGKEKAER
+2373 YDDVR
-2388 IKKAAEIFRN
+2388 
-2398 CYDDL
+2398 L
-2403 IDDVNATRKMLY
+2403 
-2415 PNNPEKLIKKRK
+2415 
-2427 DYFRH
+2427 
-2432 FQEESNNLQGLRN
+2432 LR
-2445 TMQNHLGIDPTL
+2445 
-2457 VGVSEH
+2457 
-2463 TRPKTK
+2463 
-2469 WQSMAQERTGNKT
+2469 
-2482 TYDAVGGFLDYLPQ
+2482 
-2496 AEYAIHIDPN
+2496 
-2506 IVNIRS
+2506 
-2512 LAFDLASAKAKEG
+2512 
-2525 ANGNPDANGFIRYL
+2525 DANGSPVFSQEFKNADGLPANMVLFSKKINGTYYAAVAVPES
-2539 QKYANRLAGKTTSAF
+2539 KYKKMWLVTAYINKKGVTQVPNDELSSLRSTSETELASPPNDSVSQGETSVNSYSMQTQENNAF
-2554 DRALADSTVGRPAIA
+2554 DRILRMSG
-2569 ALSWFNNRVKANAV
+2569 
-2583 LGNFSS
+2583 GN
-2589 VIAQLQNITNITG
+2589 
-2602 KIKRETDI
+2602 KEKR
-2610 LKGAAQALA
+2610 
-2619 GVFGDKKI
+2619 
-2627 RGLYEESGFLQE
+2627 
-2639 RFLDKKLNRFEK
+2639 
-2651 KMSPTRWAAAVL
+2651 
-2663 GIADEIGTRITWNA
+2663 
-2677 AYNEGKRVL
+2677 
-2686 PENPVQYADDLT
+2686 
-2698 RSSVAGRGIGETPLM
+2698 
-2713 FESQLG
+2713 
-2719 KLFLPFRV
+2719 
-2727 EVMNTVNVWQ
+2727 
-2737 DILFDDSKDTKVKNV
+2737 
-2752 ARNVL
+2752 
-2757 KFTEYAVACA
+2757 
-2767 VVNALIAGLK
+2767 
-2777 SDEFDPIDDVEE
+2777 
-2789 GLKKAQEEAGGDV
+2789 
-2802 WKRAGLSVL
+2802 
-2811 RPVQELYGDWA
+2811 
-2822 DGYGN
+2822 
-2827 GVGADF
+2827 
-2833 LHDVVSGL
+2833 
-2841 SQAKEEAG
+2841 
-2849 GDAYKRAGLSFLRP
+2849 
-2863 VQNLA
+2863 
-2868 GDVASNHPLSS
+2868 
-2879 AALGILGLDSGTTD
+2879 
-2893 FLFNGS
+2893 
-2899 VYNAGGAGMPAAST
+2899 
-2913 IANAL
+2913 
-2918 KKLGKGEA
+2918 
-2926 AAASAEVLKSFALP
+2926 
-2940 WGGSQADKTVRG
+2940 
-2952 LYEFYN
+2952 
-2958 GATTKNAYE
+2958 
-2967 RMWNEWARQRQ
+2967 
-2978 DRYEPGSEEA
+2978 
-2988 FKKRNG
+2988 
-2994 TLKYLVEPTGEN
+2994 
-3006 FVKSALF
+3006 
-3013 GPSSFGGEQEAY
+3013 
-3025 YSDKTRR
+3025 
-3032 MDEDETEKILSQDG
+3032 
-3046 HSPRKITFDE
+3046 ITFDD
-3056 ILAEHVYNAEKDD
+3056 L
-3069 RKQQQADDFFD
+3069 
-3080 GKDVGNEQGPGVD
+3080 VG
-3093 LGDETAGS
+3093 
-3101 ELYAMYLSG
+3101 
-3110 DKKTIP
+3110 
-3116 FRNIPLDLS
+3116 RN
-3125 VTIDEKKYEAHL
+3125 
-3137 APEDAKK
+3137 
-3144 MEETLSN
+3144 
-3151 RLKERFE
+3151 F
-3158 ELDRSEKF
+3158 
-3166 SALSVKEK
+3166 
-3174 ESVLNSFVG
+3174 
-3183 YEVTR
+3183 
-3188 VKAEHFLEIG
+3188 
-3198 DMTQEAFDAYD
+3198 
-3209 LSYRRSVAKKER
+3209 
-3221 EIYVNDGAAFVAYN
+3221 
-3235 AVNVEKQFVQY
+3235 
-3246 APKVTGETRR
+3246 
-3256 QAKKYAEFAAL
+3256 
-3267 REPDEVDLELLRVSN
+3267 
-3282 LTGSDI
+3282 
-3288 NVGGNPSGILS
+3288 
-3299 YSYKKQSF
+3299 
-3307 TIDMPDT
+3307 
-3314 EVYALMDTVE
+3314 
-3324 QSCRAALKKEFQT
+3324 
-3337 ARYKN
+3337 
-3342 ADAVKKKDI
+3342 
-3351 IAAVKADVRKSV
+3351 
-3363 KEKYKKKYKSIK
+3363 
-3375 VDKFEEIRNMK
+3375 

>member
-1 MAGFRPDAGPG
+1 MRGSFTAGKTNGNGFRPDAGPG

-36 AAPETSLKNTE
+36 AAPGTSLKNTE

-56 GSGKK
+56 GNRKESG
-61 SGSATGGGK
+61 GAARRRTNVP
-70 AAGRSPVVFGAY
+70 AAGRSPAVFGAY

-124 AKTVDPVTAEYLS
+124 AKTVDPVTADYLS
-137 RISPVAR
+137 RISQLAR

-200 QNERAIGATYRP
+200 QNERAISAANRP

-243 LKNNADFKQIAAE
+243 LKNNADFKQTAAE

-393 AGSNAVGAAREVTNK
+393 AGSNAVGEAREVTNK

-427 LHGAVLSGLDSA
+427 LHGAALSGLDSA

-487 YSDLRAIG
+487 YSDLRAVG

-532 AEGSEEAGATAAN
+532 AEGSEEASSAAAN
-545 MAIDAMVNGSDSDI
+545 MAIDAIVNGSDSDI

-567 QAGEGDFGAVS
+567 QAGEGDFSAVS

-610 QKAGGKNGVTFD
+610 QKAGGKNSVTFD
-622 DIVNAGKEQREN
+622 DIVNTGKEQREN
-634 VQNGTGAKNGADDGI
+634 VQNGTGAKNGAYDGI
-649 YYLIQ
+649 L
-654 QNDKGQYVKADRN
+654 
-667 VISGNDPSVWK
+667 
-678 KQIKNYIDKEIRN
+678 
-691 GKDVRVYAADGDILT
+691 YA
-706 ITEDTS
+706 
-712 GKARFRNE
+712 
-720 ITLPNGTK
+720 
-728 RPMTNAEFAAKLRAE
+728 
-743 AHIDEL
+743 
-749 SQVSKRGK
+749 
-757 KTVPDT
+757 
-763 KNHSFAKDGFN
+763 
-774 YRTAYFEDVDGQYYR
+774 
-789 ITMSVGINGEIKTVY
+789 
-804 NVGKMKEAL
+804 
-813 YPGNGKT
+813 
-820 NASLEVQPSSG
+820 
-831 SKAQRNQSVDD
+831 
-842 AVTSQKI
+842 
-849 IPQTAENYN
+849 
-858 PEMQKNVP
+858 
-866 NIQTG
+866 
-871 KTGDAFDDI
+871 
-880 INIGKEGTNQNAKN
+880 
-894 GADNDLLFSINYDKN
+894 INYDEN

-1138 SFGAFRRV
+1138 SMGAFRRV

-1155 DAPRAERID
+1155 DTPRAERVD

-1175 SRTAFWPGQQGSR
+1175 SRKAFWQGQQGSR
-1188 SVPGGEKTLWDKGR
+1188 SVPGGEKTLWDKGGA
-1202 TTERQEVFPTGETDR
+1202 TERQEVFPTGETDR

-1237 NPNAQNPQNVVMKHE
+1237 NPNTQNPQNVVMKHE
-1252 LTHVLE
+1252 LTHVME
-1258 HVSTEYLKQ
+1258 RVSTKYLKQ
-1267 VSDYIKTTLPDVWE
+1267 ASDYIKTTLPEVWE
-1281 RTQKHVIDK
+1281 RTREQVINK

-1296 DVSKHLE
+1296 DVSEHLE

-1337 SYMAKKIKSVFGD
+1337 SYMAKKIKSIFGD

-1363 WEQALK
+1363 WEQALRQAEK

-1380 GVVYTLSFN
+1380 GVVFYASSDKRSASIRDQLKANMKKIMAMPVVKRVTFDTDVGSGIEQQKKDMLKRIQN
-1389 GEKPNGESKAVIREI
+1389 IGDGNEAVINRKGFGPVEVGYREI
-1404 KEKFGKISSK
+1404 KSGLKYLSTKEEIASVDAISDVIRNGIQIWSNDNHKGREYPTFTFAAPIELNGKLYSMAVV
-1414 HKFDVKS
+1414 VKRTS
-1421 DDNVSSFEKKSGYVL
+1421 ANKYKVHRVL
-1436 DIFNKQG
+1436 MPD
-1443 NIAHNKTIGDV
+1443 
-1454 ELVQSGAK
+1454 GAA
-1462 STILHG
+1462 L
-1468 YGNVKLAAVKAI
+1468 
-1480 KSVIENGDIVGFT
+1480 EFT
-1493 ENYNNS
+1493 EAQNN
-1499 GVNRYILASVG
+1499 
-1510 KIDGKDA
+1510 D
-1517 VIGVVIKSYPNQKF
+1517 IKTK
-1531 NNKFYLHEA
+1531 EA
-1540 EIIEADSSLMTA
+1540 EATFTQMTA
-1552 PQLSVDTVNKSASD
+1552 QTDGESRAITSASD
-1566 NTVPQVGTSVNNN
+1566 DSVSQDAAAVNNN
-1579 FMQNEEKD
+1579 FMQNEEND
-1587 AKLDFLLAG
+1587 ATLDYLLAG

-1637 RFELDDSKMTFRKKD
+1637 RFELDDSKMKFRKKD

-1687 ASRGELSAP
+1687 ASSGQLFAP

-1713 KDVFVKSDFH
+1713 KDVFVKSDYH

-1728 KAAYDP
+1728 KAAFDP

-1820 ASAEPN
+1820 ASADPN
-1826 DDVVFAGEETGN
+1826 DDVVFAGEEQDAFLAKDEDLSRFSNQIEQWQRGEMSSNETFELGKTPFVLQKIGADNLPVIMTQKVMEKVTG
-1838 GGINYAHG
+1838 GKHDV
-1846 FGGLTQY
+1846 GLTEIKNLPQHLADPVMVFRSATQKNALVVLTEMVDKNGDSVVCALHLNK
-1853 TEKEKKNWKNSKTIL
+1853 TEKHIN
-1868 VYSNLEQFKEFVNRV
+1868 VNRIASV
-1883 LGNVDIEKKMYFG
+1883 YGKENIDSFVRKQAEAGNLLYMDKKKCQQWSRSRGLQLPKLADTITDNNNILQKSDIVNSYYML
-1896 KIPEN
+1896 EN
-1901 VASRILHDTGIDVSD
+1901 DKDTENESRQQSTSRGLQLPKLVQSIADNGSVSQ
-1916 LNVSLKGYEIRKI
+1916 G
-1929 LLNSHGDKRAEN
+1929 ATT
-1941 LRGQEPVNVNDLL
+1941 VNDDVVFAGEE
-1954 NIPSIITQ
+1954 T
-1962 PDRISLT
+1962 
-1969 EKQYEGKP
+1969 
-1977 ALLFEKNINGKNYVL
+1977 
-1992 TYVSRKHHDLA
+1992 RKHHDLA

-2084 EYRRLDRKS
+2084 EYRKLDRKS

-2102 LTARRAAQTAQTA
+2102 LTARRAAQPAQTA

-2121 GVPFSGGNLLEDS
+2121 GVPFSSGNLFDEGG
-2134 GQQGAADS
+2134 GQNRTEADND
-2142 GQQGAPSSPEW
+2142 GPAQPAENGGAPKSPEW

-2180 TRQSARQSQK
+2180 TRQSAKQSQK

-2204 EVEAALLGNDLTALE
+2204 DVEAALLGNDLTALE
-2219 RENAE
+2219 RENAT

-2357 EKPVRKKA
+2357 EKPVSKKA
-2365 GSDLTSYS
+2365 GSDLAPYT
-2373 YDDCVAEFGKEKAER
+2373 YDDCVSEFGKEKAER
-2388 IKKAAEIFRN
+2388 IQKAAEIFRS

-2589 VIAQLQNITNITG
+2589 VVAQLQNITNIMG

-2777 SDEFDPIDDVEE
+2777 GDEFDPIDDVEE

-2802 WKRAGLSVL
+2802 WKRAGLSLL

-2967 RMWNEWARQRQ
+2967 RMWNEWAHQRQ
-2978 DRYEPGSEEA
+2978 DGYEPGSEEA

-3046 HSPRKITFDE
+3046 YGPRKITFDE

-3069 RKQQQADDFFD
+3069 RKQQQADNFFD

-3110 DKKTIP
+3110 DKKAIP

-3158 ELDRSEKF
+3158 ELDKSEKF
-3166 SALSVKEK
+3166 SALSAKEK

-3221 EIYVNDGAAFVAYN
+3221 EIYVDDEAAFVAYN

-3299 YSYKKQSF
+3299 YSYKKQSYR
-3307 TIDMPDT
+3307 IDMPDT